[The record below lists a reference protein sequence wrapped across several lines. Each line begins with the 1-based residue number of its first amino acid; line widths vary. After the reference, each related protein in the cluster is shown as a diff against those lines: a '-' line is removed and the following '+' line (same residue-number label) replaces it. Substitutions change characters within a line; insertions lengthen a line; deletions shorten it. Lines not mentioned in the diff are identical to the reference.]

1 MGVQDDTEKVLRAL
15 HVMLAKGEQYPKE
28 PSKVIVDKQQMLD
41 LLSALNQC
49 MYQMQ
54 EKYEL
59 TKSSRDKA
67 ERDFRKQGDT
77 IIMDASHKAEDIYA
91 ASVMYMDEALNHMR
105 DIMKESNE
113 NVSKIYA
120 DLNEKMDIEQR
131 RIKTNQLELKS
142 QMQDLVDTEK
152 YLKII
157 EERNRELEKQKNE
170 GKAEEEDEEV
180 SIYANRQTEIKINQ
194 EYLDKL
200 GLSVIDETEKEVE
213 ADKGV
218 SYADD
223 DDEED
228 EELKKLQAEIR
239 VNLDADYFQWKE
251 EQEKG
256 EERADSGKTKEKTD
270 GIQKVWKNLIGGHQH
285 DDSGM

>member
-41 LLSALNQC
+41 LLSVLNQC

-120 DLNEKMDIEQR
+120 DLNEKMDVEQR

-170 GKAEEEDEEV
+170 GKPEEEEA

-200 GLSVIDETEKEVE
+200 GMSVIDETEKEVE

-223 DDEED
+223 NDEED
-228 EELKKLQAEIR
+228 EELKNLQAEIR

-256 EERADSGKTKEKTD
+256 EERASSGKAKEKTD

>member
-1 MGVQDDTEKVLRAL
+1 MGVQDNTEKVLRAL
-15 HVMLAKGEQYPKE
+15 HVMLSKGEQYPKE

-120 DLNEKMDIEQR
+120 DLNEKMDVEQR

-170 GKAEEEDEEV
+170 GKPEEEEA

-200 GLSVIDETEKEVE
+200 GMSVIDETEKEVE

-223 DDEED
+223 NDEED
-228 EELKKLQAEIR
+228 EELKNLQAEIR

-256 EERADSGKTKEKTD
+256 EERASSGKAKEKTD

>member
-67 ERDFRKQGDT
+67 ERDFRKRGDT

-170 GKAEEEDEEV
+170 GKPEEDEEV

-228 EELKKLQAEIR
+228 EELKQLQAEIR

>member
-91 ASVMYMDEALNHMR
+91 ASVMYMNEALNHMR

-170 GKAEEEDEEV
+170 GKPEEDEEV

-228 EELKKLQAEIR
+228 EELKQLQAEIR

-256 EERADSGKTKEKTD
+256 EDRADSDKTKEKTD

>member
-1 MGVQDDTEKVLRAL
+1 MGVQDNTEKVLRAL
-15 HVMLAKGEQYPKE
+15 HVMLSKGEQYPKE

-91 ASVMYMDEALNHMR
+91 ASVMYMNEALNHMR

-120 DLNEKMDIEQR
+120 DLNEKMDVEQR

-170 GKAEEEDEEV
+170 GKPEEEEA

-200 GLSVIDETEKEVE
+200 GMSVIDETEKEVE

-223 DDEED
+223 NDEED
-228 EELKKLQAEIR
+228 EELKNLQAEIR

-256 EERADSGKTKEKTD
+256 EERASSGKAKEKTD

>member
-105 DIMKESNE
+105 DIMKEANE

-120 DLNEKMDIEQR
+120 DLNEKMDVEQR

-170 GKAEEEDEEV
+170 GKLEEEEA

-200 GLSVIDETEKEVE
+200 GMSVIDETEKEVE

>member
-1 MGVQDDTEKVLRAL
+1 MGVQDNTEKVLRAL
-15 HVMLAKGEQYPKE
+15 HVMLSKGEQYPKE

-105 DIMKESNE
+105 DIMKEANE

-120 DLNEKMDIEQR
+120 DLNEKMDVEQR

-170 GKAEEEDEEV
+170 GKPEEEEA

-200 GLSVIDETEKEVE
+200 GMSVIDETEKEVE

-223 DDEED
+223 NDEED
-228 EELKKLQAEIR
+228 EELKNLQAEIR

-256 EERADSGKTKEKTD
+256 EERASSGKAKEKTD

-285 DDSGM
+285 DDSGV

>member
-1 MGVQDDTEKVLRAL
+1 MGVQDNTEKVLRAL
-15 HVMLAKGEQYPKE
+15 HVMLSKGEQYPKE

-105 DIMKESNE
+105 DIMKEANE
-113 NVSKIYA
+113 NASKIYA
-120 DLNEKMDIEQR
+120 DLNEKMDVEQR

-170 GKAEEEDEEV
+170 GKPEEEEA

-200 GLSVIDETEKEVE
+200 GMSVIDETEKEVE

-223 DDEED
+223 NDEED
-228 EELKKLQAEIR
+228 EELKNLQAEIR

-256 EERADSGKTKEKTD
+256 EERASSGKAKEKTD

>member
-1 MGVQDDTEKVLRAL
+1 MGVQDNTEKVLRAL
-15 HVMLAKGEQYPKE
+15 HVMLSKGEQYPKE

-105 DIMKESNE
+105 VIMKEANE

-120 DLNEKMDIEQR
+120 DLNEKMDVEQR

-170 GKAEEEDEEV
+170 GKPEEEEA

-200 GLSVIDETEKEVE
+200 GMSVIDETEKEVE

-223 DDEED
+223 NDEED
-228 EELKKLQAEIR
+228 EELKNLQAEIR

-256 EERADSGKTKEKTD
+256 EERASSGKAKEKTD

>member
-67 ERDFRKQGDT
+67 ERVFRKQGDT

-105 DIMKESNE
+105 DIMKAANE

-120 DLNEKMDIEQR
+120 DLNQKMDVEQR

-170 GKAEEEDEEV
+170 GKPEEEEA

-200 GLSVIDETEKEVE
+200 GMSVIDETEKEVE

>member
-91 ASVMYMDEALNHMR
+91 ASVMYMNEALNHMR

-120 DLNEKMDIEQR
+120 DLNEKMDVEQH

-170 GKAEEEDEEV
+170 GKPEEEEA

-200 GLSVIDETEKEVE
+200 GMSVIDETEKEVE

-223 DDEED
+223 NDEED
-228 EELKKLQAEIR
+228 EELKNLQAEIR

-256 EERADSGKTKEKTD
+256 EERASSGKAKEKTD

>member
-1 MGVQDDTEKVLRAL
+1 MGVQDNTEKVLRAL
-15 HVMLAKGEQYPKE
+15 HVMLSKGEQYPKE

-67 ERDFRKQGDT
+67 ERNFRKQGDT

-105 DIMKESNE
+105 DIMKEANE

-120 DLNEKMDIEQR
+120 DLNEKMDVEQR

-170 GKAEEEDEEV
+170 GKPEEEEA

-200 GLSVIDETEKEVE
+200 GMSVIDETEKEVE

-223 DDEED
+223 NDEED
-228 EELKKLQAEIR
+228 EELKNLQAEIR

-256 EERADSGKTKEKTD
+256 EERASSGKAKEKTD

>member
-91 ASVMYMDEALNHMR
+91 ASVMYMNEALNHMR

-170 GKAEEEDEEV
+170 GKPEEEEA

-200 GLSVIDETEKEVE
+200 GMSVIDETEKEVE

>member
-170 GKAEEEDEEV
+170 GKPEEEEA

-200 GLSVIDETEKEVE
+200 GMSVIDETEKEVE

-223 DDEED
+223 NDEED
-228 EELKKLQAEIR
+228 EELKNLQAEIR

-256 EERADSGKTKEKTD
+256 EERASSGKAKEKTD

>member
-105 DIMKESNE
+105 DIMKEANE

-120 DLNEKMDIEQR
+120 DLNEKMDVEQR

-170 GKAEEEDEEV
+170 GKPEEEEA

-200 GLSVIDETEKEVE
+200 GMSVIDETEKEVE

-223 DDEED
+223 NDEED
-228 EELKKLQAEIR
+228 EELKNLQAEIR

-256 EERADSGKTKEKTD
+256 EERASSGKAKEKTD

>member
-91 ASVMYMDEALNHMR
+91 ASVMYMNEALNHMR

-120 DLNEKMDIEQR
+120 DLNEKMDVEQR

-170 GKAEEEDEEV
+170 GKPEEEEA

-200 GLSVIDETEKEVE
+200 GMSVIDETEKEVE

-223 DDEED
+223 NDEED
-228 EELKKLQAEIR
+228 EELKNLQAEIR

-256 EERADSGKTKEKTD
+256 EERASSGKAKEKTD

>member
-1 MGVQDDTEKVLRAL
+1 MGVQDNTEKVLRAL
-15 HVMLAKGEQYPKE
+15 HVMLSKGEQYPKE

-105 DIMKESNE
+105 DIMKEANE

-120 DLNEKMDIEQR
+120 DLNEKMDVEQR

-170 GKAEEEDEEV
+170 GKPEEEEA

-200 GLSVIDETEKEVE
+200 GMSVIDETEKEVE

-223 DDEED
+223 NDEED
-228 EELKKLQAEIR
+228 EELKNLQAEIR
-239 VNLDADYFQWKE
+239 VNLDADYFHWKE

-256 EERADSGKTKEKTD
+256 EERASSGKAKEKTD

>member
-1 MGVQDDTEKVLRAL
+1 MGVQDNTEKVLRAL
-15 HVMLAKGEQYPKE
+15 HVMLSKGEQYPKE

-105 DIMKESNE
+105 DIMKEANE

-120 DLNEKMDIEQR
+120 DLNEKMDVEQR

-170 GKAEEEDEEV
+170 GKPEEEEA

-200 GLSVIDETEKEVE
+200 RMAVIDETEKEVE

-223 DDEED
+223 NDEED
-228 EELKKLQAEIR
+228 EELKNLQAEIR

-256 EERADSGKTKEKTD
+256 EERASSGKAKEKTD

>member
-1 MGVQDDTEKVLRAL
+1 
-15 HVMLAKGEQYPKE
+15 
-28 PSKVIVDKQQMLD
+28 
-41 LLSALNQC
+41 
-49 MYQMQ
+49 
-54 EKYEL
+54 
-59 TKSSRDKA
+59 
-67 ERDFRKQGDT
+67 
-77 IIMDASHKAEDIYA
+77 MDASHKAEDIYA

-105 DIMKESNE
+105 DIMKEANE

-170 GKAEEEDEEV
+170 GKPEEEEA

-200 GLSVIDETEKEVE
+200 GMSVIDETEKEVE

-223 DDEED
+223 NDEED
-228 EELKKLQAEIR
+228 EELKNLQAEIR

-256 EERADSGKTKEKTD
+256 EERASSGKAKEKTD

>member
-67 ERDFRKQGDT
+67 ERDFRKRGDT

-170 GKAEEEDEEV
+170 GKPEEDDEV

>member
-1 MGVQDDTEKVLRAL
+1 MGVQDNTEKVLRAL
-15 HVMLAKGEQYPKE
+15 HVMLSKGEQYPKE

-41 LLSALNQC
+41 LLSELNRC

-54 EKYEL
+54 EQYEL
-59 TKSSRDKA
+59 TRSSRDKA

-105 DIMKESNE
+105 DIMKEANE

-120 DLNEKMDIEQR
+120 DLNEKMDVEQR

-170 GKAEEEDEEV
+170 GKPEEEEA

-200 GLSVIDETEKEVE
+200 GMSVIDETEKEVE

-223 DDEED
+223 NDEED
-228 EELKKLQAEIR
+228 EELKNLQAEIR

-256 EERADSGKTKEKTD
+256 EERASSGKAKEKTD

>member
-1 MGVQDDTEKVLRAL
+1 MGVQDNTEKVLRAL
-15 HVMLAKGEQYPKE
+15 HVMLSKGEQYPKE

-105 DIMKESNE
+105 DIMKEANE

-120 DLNEKMDIEQR
+120 DLNEKMDVEQR

-170 GKAEEEDEEV
+170 GKPEEEEA

-200 GLSVIDETEKEVE
+200 GMSVIDETEKEVE

-218 SYADD
+218 GYADD
-223 DDEED
+223 NDEED
-228 EELKKLQAEIR
+228 EELKNLQAEIR

-256 EERADSGKTKEKTD
+256 EERASSGKAKEKTD

>member
-1 MGVQDDTEKVLRAL
+1 MGVQDNTEKVLRAL
-15 HVMLAKGEQYPKE
+15 HVMLSKGEQYPKE

-105 DIMKESNE
+105 DIMKEANE

-120 DLNEKMDIEQR
+120 DLNEKMDVEQR

-170 GKAEEEDEEV
+170 GKPEEEEA

-200 GLSVIDETEKEVE
+200 GMSVIDETEKEVE

-256 EERADSGKTKEKTD
+256 EERASSGKAKEKTD

>member
-41 LLSALNQC
+41 LLSMLNQC

-105 DIMKESNE
+105 DIMKAANE

-120 DLNEKMDIEQR
+120 DLNEKMDVEQR

-170 GKAEEEDEEV
+170 GKPEEEEA

-200 GLSVIDETEKEVE
+200 GMSVIDETEKEVE

-223 DDEED
+223 NDEED
-228 EELKKLQAEIR
+228 EELKNLQAEIR

-256 EERADSGKTKEKTD
+256 EERASSGKAKEKTD

>member
-1 MGVQDDTEKVLRAL
+1 MGVQDNTEKVLRAL
-15 HVMLAKGEQYPKE
+15 HVMLSKGEQYPKE

-105 DIMKESNE
+105 DIMKEANE

-120 DLNEKMDIEQR
+120 DLNEKMDVEQR

-170 GKAEEEDEEV
+170 GKLEEEEA

-200 GLSVIDETEKEVE
+200 GMSVIDETEKEVE

-223 DDEED
+223 NDEED
-228 EELKKLQAEIR
+228 EELKNLQAEIR

-256 EERADSGKTKEKTD
+256 EERASSGKAKEKTD

>member
-1 MGVQDDTEKVLRAL
+1 MGVQDNTEKVLRAL
-15 HVMLAKGEQYPKE
+15 HVMLSKGEQYPKE

-105 DIMKESNE
+105 DIMKEANE
-113 NVSKIYA
+113 NVSKIYE
-120 DLNEKMDIEQR
+120 DLNEKMDVEQR

-170 GKAEEEDEEV
+170 GKPEEEEA

-200 GLSVIDETEKEVE
+200 GMSVIDETEKEVE

-223 DDEED
+223 NDEED
-228 EELKKLQAEIR
+228 EELKNLQAEIR

-256 EERADSGKTKEKTD
+256 EERASSGKAKEKTD

>member
-1 MGVQDDTEKVLRAL
+1 MGVQDNTEKVLRAL
-15 HVMLAKGEQYPKE
+15 HVMLSKGEQYPKE

-170 GKAEEEDEEV
+170 GKPEEEEA

-200 GLSVIDETEKEVE
+200 GMSVIDETEKEVE

-223 DDEED
+223 NDEEA
-228 EELKKLQAEIR
+228 EELKNLQAEIR

-256 EERADSGKTKEKTD
+256 EERASSGKAKEKTD

>member
-91 ASVMYMDEALNHMR
+91 ASVMYMNEALNHMR

-170 GKAEEEDEEV
+170 GKPEEDEEV
-180 SIYANRQTEIKINQ
+180 SIYANRQMEIKINQ

>member
-120 DLNEKMDIEQR
+120 DLNEKMDIEF
-131 RIKTNQLELKS
+131 
-142 QMQDLVDTEK
+142 EK
-152 YLKII
+152 A
-157 EERNRELEKQKNE
+157 LEKVIVKIKNE
-170 GKAEEEDEEV
+170 KPYAAICDEISKVPFPEGNQDEDDDYKEEDI
-180 SIYANRQTEIKINQ
+180 SCDDPANW
-194 EYLDKL
+194 D
-200 GLSVIDETEKEVE
+200 
-213 ADKGV
+213 
-218 SYADD
+218 
-223 DDEED
+223 
-228 EELKKLQAEIR
+228 
-239 VNLDADYFQWKE
+239 NLPF
-251 EQEKG
+251 
-256 EERADSGKTKEKTD
+256 
-270 GIQKVWKNLIGGHQH
+270 
-285 DDSGM
+285 

>member
-1 MGVQDDTEKVLRAL
+1 MGVQDNTEKVLRAL
-15 HVMLAKGEQYPKE
+15 HVMLSKGEQYPKE

-41 LLSALNQC
+41 LLSELNKC

-54 EKYEL
+54 EQYEL
-59 TKSSRDKA
+59 TRSSRDKA
-67 ERDFRKQGDT
+67 ERDFRKQGDN

-120 DLNEKMDIEQR
+120 DMNEKMDVEQR

-170 GKAEEEDEEV
+170 GKPEEEEA

-200 GLSVIDETEKEVE
+200 GMSVIDETEKEVE

-223 DDEED
+223 NDEED
-228 EELKKLQAEIR
+228 EELKNLQAEIR

-256 EERADSGKTKEKTD
+256 EERASSGKAKEKTD

>member
-1 MGVQDDTEKVLRAL
+1 MGVQDNTEKVLRAL
-15 HVMLAKGEQYPKE
+15 HVMLSKGEQYPKE

-105 DIMKESNE
+105 DIMKEANE

-120 DLNEKMDIEQR
+120 DLNEKMDVEQR

-170 GKAEEEDEEV
+170 GKPEEEEA

-200 GLSVIDETEKEVE
+200 GMSVIDETEKEVE

-223 DDEED
+223 NDEED

-256 EERADSGKTKEKTD
+256 EERASSGKAKEKTD

>member
-91 ASVMYMDEALNHMR
+91 ASVMYMNEALNHMR

-170 GKAEEEDEEV
+170 GKPEEEEA

-200 GLSVIDETEKEVE
+200 GMSVIDETEKEVE

-223 DDEED
+223 NDEED
-228 EELKKLQAEIR
+228 EELKNLQAEIR

-256 EERADSGKTKEKTD
+256 EERASSGKAKEKTD

>member
-105 DIMKESNE
+105 DIMKAANE

-120 DLNEKMDIEQR
+120 DLNQKMDVEQR

-170 GKAEEEDEEV
+170 GKPEEEEA

-200 GLSVIDETEKEVE
+200 GMSVIDETEKEVE

-270 GIQKVWKNLIGGHQH
+270 GIQKLWKNLIGGHQH

>member
-91 ASVMYMDEALNHMR
+91 ASVM
-105 DIMKESNE
+105 S
-113 NVSKIYA
+113 
-120 DLNEKMDIEQR
+120 
-131 RIKTNQLELKS
+131 
-142 QMQDLVDTEK
+142 
-152 YLKII
+152 
-157 EERNRELEKQKNE
+157 
-170 GKAEEEDEEV
+170 
-180 SIYANRQTEIKINQ
+180 
-194 EYLDKL
+194 
-200 GLSVIDETEKEVE
+200 
-213 ADKGV
+213 V
-218 SYADD
+218 SYTH
-223 DDEED
+223 
-228 EELKKLQAEIR
+228 LTLP
-239 VNLDADYFQWKE
+239 
-251 EQEKG
+251 
-256 EERADSGKTKEKTD
+256 TKA
-270 GIQKVWKNLIGGHQH
+270 
-285 DDSGM
+285 